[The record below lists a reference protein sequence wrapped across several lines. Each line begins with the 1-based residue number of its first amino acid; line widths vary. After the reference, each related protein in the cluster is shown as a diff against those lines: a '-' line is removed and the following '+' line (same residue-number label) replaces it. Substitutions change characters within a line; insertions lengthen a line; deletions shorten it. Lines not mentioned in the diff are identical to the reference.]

1 MHHRF
6 VYPVLNIFLDLKN
19 INTVSDLSSLIGYN
33 KFRLLTLN
41 DHNYLEPNNLPWI
54 EKVRKFLGES
64 SKEITEISVLT
75 TPRLLGYVFNPV
87 SFYFCSK
94 STGEVGA
101 IIVEIN
107 NTFGERHL
115 YLLEELSGNSLSTG
129 ISATH
134 PKAFYVSPFNDLEG
148 DYEYKFK
155 LNEDILDLTLN
166 ISRGGEVVFRTGVK
180 GQLSPFTH
188 KSLLTKILTNPL
200 RLWSAMP
207 LILWQAAKL
216 YYHLKLPVK
225 QKPIPANEMTFVTEK
240 PALIDRLAMAA
251 VFKFLDHI
259 KIGHLILELPN
270 RETREFG
277 DLSALEKGVIIIHEY
292 SFFRK
297 VMLHGDIGFGEAFT
311 EGLWDTPNL
320 TAVITLFIKN
330 ERALTE
336 QPSLFSKL
344 GVIRN
349 RFLHML
355 RRNTPTK
362 SRENIKAHYDLSNEM
377 FKLFLDESMM
387 YSSAIYP
394 EESST
399 LHEAQQYKIQRII
412 EKAEIKSSDH
422 VLEIGSGWGGFAI
435 AAVKA
440 TGCRVTT
447 ITLSTEQKA
456 FAEERIRASGLSD
469 RIEVKLID
477 YRHVGGL
484 YDKIISIEMIE
495 AVGQEFLGDYFASI
509 SRLLRTGG
517 RAVIQAITIPD
528 QRYTTYCQGVDWI
541 QKHIFPGSHIPS
553 LGALNKAISTRS
565 NLLVQDVESIG
576 FHYARTLKEW
586 REQFNASSSVL
597 SKHGFGVEFQRAWNY
612 YFSYCEAGF
621 ATTALNDI
629 HLILTK
635 PKGDTLRV

>member
-19 INTVSDLSSLIGYN
+19 ITTISDISCLIGYN
-33 KFRLLTLN
+33 KFRILTLS
-41 DHNYLEPNNLPWI
+41 DRDYLEPNNRPWI

-64 SKEITEISVLT
+64 AEEVTGITVLT

-94 STGEVGA
+94 SSGEISA

-115 YLLEELSGNSLSTG
+115 YLLNKLVGNSLSTG
-129 ISATH
+129 IAATH

-155 LNEDILDLTLN
+155 LNSDVLELTLN
-166 ISRGGEVVFRTGVK
+166 IRREGEVVFRTGIK
-180 GQLSPFTH
+180 GRFTPFTH
-188 KSLLTKILTNPL
+188 KSLLTKIVTNPL

-225 QKPIPANEMTFVTEK
+225 QKPIPANEMTFVSEK
-240 PALIDRLAMAA
+240 PAIMDRLAMAA
-251 VFKFLDHI
+251 VFKFLEHV
-259 KIGHLILELPN
+259 KVGHLILELPN

-277 DLSALEKGVIIIHEY
+277 DLNSTDKGVIIIHEY

-297 VMLHGDIGFGEAFT
+297 IILHGDIGFGEAFT

-330 ERALTE
+330 EKALTE

-349 RFLHML
+349 RWLHL
-355 RRNTPTK
+355 RRRNTPVK

-387 YSSAIYP
+387 YSSGIYP

-399 LHEAQQYKIQRII
+399 LQEAQQHKIHKII
-412 EKAEIKSSDH
+412 EKAEIKPTDH

-456 FAEERIRASGLSD
+456 LAEARIEAEGLSD
-469 RIEVKLID
+469 KIEVKLID
-477 YRHVGGL
+477 YRHVGGSF
-484 YDKIISIEMIE
+484 DKVISIEMIE
-495 AVGQEFLGDYFASI
+495 AVGSEFLGDYFAAI
-509 SRLLRTGG
+509 ERLLKPGG
-517 RAVIQAITIPD
+517 IALIQAITIPD
-528 QRYTTYCQGVDWI
+528 SRYDTYCKGVDWI

-553 LGALNKAISTRS
+553 IGALNKAITSRTK
-565 NLLVQDVESIG
+565 LTVTKIDSIG
-576 FHYARTLKEW
+576 PHYARTLKDW
-586 REQFNASSSVL
+586 RDRFNAASQDL
-597 SKHGFGVEFQRAWNY
+597 TRNGFGVEFQRAWNY

-621 ATTALNDI
+621 ATAALDDI
-629 HLILTK
+629 HLGLRK
-635 PKGDTLRV
+635 PT